1 MGNFRS
7 HCNLEMR
14 KLSDAGS
21 YISLLTNSQYSII
34 YFAWLEAFIFV
45 LFLHCDV
52 NEHECFNNG
61 RGTVTFLPDSAPF
74 GGQTFAQYDQ
84 ALYNENGK
92 GDIETFP
99 SNMI

>member
-34 YFAWLEAFIFV
+34 YFAWLEASIFV
-45 LFLHCDV
+45 LFPHCDV

-61 RGTVTFLPDSAPF
+61 RTVIFLSDSTPF
-74 GGQTFAQYDQ
+74 GGQTFAQCDQ
-84 ALYNENGK
+84 ALYNERGK
-92 GDIETFP
+92 GDIESFP
-99 SNMI
+99 FNVI

>member
-34 YFAWLEAFIFV
+34 YFAWLEASISV
-45 LFLHCDV
+45 LFPHCGV

-61 RGTVTFLPDSAPF
+61 RRTVTFLSDSAPF
-74 GGQTFAQYDQ
+74 GDQIFAQWDQ
-84 ALYNENGK
+84 ALYNERGT
-92 GDIETFP
+92 GDI
-99 SNMI
+99 